1 MMNINMKIHTQT
13 STMMILVMAGPS
25 DDDNMVVIKMKLMT
39 KMVMTVMTM
48 TMAMT
53 VMTTVMMMTAGS
65 AVARYGNAAHAAARR
80 ANRDIADDAL
90 KEIGP
95 FSGFGSSFIIIALT
109 PHDVLGYWAV
119 FITLVCNLNHHY
131 SEHRGFVVIAIANKL

>member
-1 MMNINMKIHTQT
+1 MMT
-13 STMMILVMAGPS
+13 
-25 DDDNMVVIKMKLMT
+25 MVVIKMKMMT
-39 KMVMTVMTM
+39 MLVMTVM
-48 TMAMT
+48 
-53 VMTTVMMMTAGS
+53 TVMMMTAGS